1 MDGQL
6 SQMLH
11 TNFHG
16 NRSTGSGREIFE
28 VFLPYTVQSRFFFT
42 SPLNPAENCSETSA
56 IPLTCPLLT
65 LRGPRRYIELPV

>member
-28 VFLPYTVQSRFFFT
+28 GFLPYTVQSRFFFHQ
-42 SPLNPAENCSETSA
+42 PAQ
-56 IPLTCPLLT
+56 P
-65 LRGPRRYIELPV
+65 RGELF